1 MLIHHG
7 VSFPIVAAGT
17 GTVVE
22 HYLSTLSNTNRSL
35 TKMKMYS
42 ARVPG
47 PLPSFSLVQMLPAVM
62 EISEFSS

>member
-1 MLIHHG
+1 MLVYHG
-7 VSFPIVAAGT
+7 VNFPVVAAGT

-22 HYLSTLSNTNRSL
+22 QYLATLSNTNSSL
-35 TKMKMYS
+35 TKMEAYS
-42 ARVPG
+42 ACVPG